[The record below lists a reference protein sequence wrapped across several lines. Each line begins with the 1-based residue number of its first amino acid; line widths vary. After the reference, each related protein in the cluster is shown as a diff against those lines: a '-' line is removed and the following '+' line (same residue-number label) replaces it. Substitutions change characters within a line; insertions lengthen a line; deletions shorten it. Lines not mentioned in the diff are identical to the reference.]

1 MKRKFGLWPLAWA
14 LFGLL
19 VLSGALF
26 LLGARESRTN
36 PSAISF
42 GPSGTRGFAD
52 LLRKF
57 GHDVQVTSASNPSL
71 EADDL
76 VLGFVLGSSFGERE
90 GPDAPNVL
98 GKSLRKHVERGGRA
112 FVLKVAADFPT
123 ASRMASGS
131 PQRVAFERSVLPAG
145 TPSEATVSIGQ
156 SLDPYFDE
164 GLVRPED
171 PFVRTV
177 RTTSGQP
184 VMDVHRTGRGMV
196 AVLHDGIGATNRFL
210 DKEQN
215 AEFLLW
221 SAAWLKPSNGR
232 IVILEAMH
240 GAAIDPGL
248 LGILGGWVAAGW
260 WQLVLALVVI
270 GFTLGRRFGLPET
283 DRTHQRSTR
292 ELVDAYADTMNR
304 SRKPQVAMKRIVSE
318 LDRLVRRRFN
328 LPAELSSQRRNEALP
343 PKLANALVQAELA
356 AESKVDERTATMLLF
371 RLEDEIAAID
381 GRTLPTRRKRRRS

>member
-1 MKRKFGLWPLAWA
+1 
-14 LFGLL
+14 
-19 VLSGALF
+19 
-26 LLGARESRTN
+26 
-36 PSAISF
+36 
-42 GPSGTRGFAD
+42 
-52 LLRKF
+52 
-57 GHDVQVTSASNPSL
+57 
-71 EADDL
+71 
-76 VLGFVLGSSFGERE
+76 
-90 GPDAPNVL
+90 
-98 GKSLRKHVERGGRA
+98 
-112 FVLKVAADFPT
+112 
-123 ASRMASGS
+123 
-131 PQRVAFERSVLPAG
+131 
-145 TPSEATVSIGQ
+145 
-156 SLDPYFDE
+156 
-164 GLVRPED
+164 
-171 PFVRTV
+171 
-177 RTTSGQP
+177 
-184 VMDVHRTGRGMV
+184 
-196 AVLHDGIGATNRFL
+196 
-210 DKEQN
+210 
-215 AEFLLW
+215 
-221 SAAWLKPSNGR
+221 
-232 IVILEAMH
+232 MH